1 MGFRV
6 LQNLGSRHATIV
18 HGIKKLR
25 ENLNFEKP
33 ISRRVQIPLN
43 TDKPAENAAEYGHLF
58 NIIVQINLTISHVVC
73 FNQNWLIR
81 EIKSLISC
89 SKLLAK

>member
-1 MGFRV
+1 LGFRV

-43 TDKPAENAAEYGHLF
+43 TDKPAENAAEYGHLS
-58 NIIVQINLTISHVVC
+58 ILLYKLT
-73 FNQNWLIR
+73 
-81 EIKSLISC
+81 
-89 SKLLAK
+89 